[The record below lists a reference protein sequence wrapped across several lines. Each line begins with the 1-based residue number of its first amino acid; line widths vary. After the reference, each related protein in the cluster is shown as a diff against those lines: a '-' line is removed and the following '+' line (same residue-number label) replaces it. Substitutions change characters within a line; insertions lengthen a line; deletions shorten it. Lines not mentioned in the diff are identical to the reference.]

1 MSTAIEN
8 APVQTQTQNA
18 TNRVAISNRRSQ
30 NETAPSDIEIA
41 ARVLAIR
48 SSWDVNER
56 LQRRRAA
63 DERFENLLDA
73 LQLTESAA

>member
-8 APVQTQTQNA
+8 APVQTQTQNT
-18 TNRVAISNRRSQ
+18 TNRVANSNRRSQ
-30 NETAPSDIEIA
+30 NETVLSDIEIA